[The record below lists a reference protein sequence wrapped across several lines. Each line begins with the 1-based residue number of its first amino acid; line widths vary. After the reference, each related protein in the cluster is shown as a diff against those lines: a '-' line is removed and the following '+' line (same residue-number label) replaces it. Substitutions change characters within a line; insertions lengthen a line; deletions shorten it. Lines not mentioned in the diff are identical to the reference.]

1 MVSHIADLTSHIEF
15 VAFREFDQSHND
27 KRDESAGG
35 RPAERRR
42 KVNIVVLLKQVP
54 DTETK
59 IRIGADGKSIDTSD
73 IKWIISPYDEYAVEA
88 ALRLQ
93 DSAGAKVTILSMG
106 PERVVESIRT
116 ALAMG
121 ADHGVLVDDPASEG
135 SDALGKAKV
144 LAAALGSMDFDLIFC
159 GHRAVDDD
167 ENQVGIMVAELMSL
181 PHLGLAVSIEVADG
195 KVTIQRPIEG
205 AKVTLEG
212 TLPALVTFGGAH
224 AIWNPRYA
232 SLPGIMKAKKKP
244 LETKTLA
251 DLGLSADDVGAQG
264 AKVKVTSMELPA
276 ERQAGRKLEG
286 DTAEKA
292 KELARL
298 LHEEAKVI

>member
-1 MVSHIADLTSHIEF
+1 LLCGLCVLCGEIFFTTNK
-15 VAFREFDQSHND
+15 RERSW
-27 KRDESAGG
+27 
-35 RPAERRR
+35 

-59 IRIGADGKSIDTSD
+59 IRIGGDGKSIDTSD
-73 IKWIISPYDEYAVEA
+73 IKWIINPYDEYAVEA
-88 ALRLQ
+88 ALRLR

-121 ADHGVLVDDPASEG
+121 ADQGVLVADPVTEG

-144 LAAALGSMDFDLIFC
+144 LAAALESLDFDLIFC

-167 ENQVGIMVAELMSL
+167 ENQVGIMVAELMGL
-181 PHLGLAVSIEVADG
+181 PHLGLAVAVEAGDG
-195 KVTIQRPIEG
+195 KVTIKRPIEG
-205 AKVTLEG
+205 ARVTLEG

-224 AIWNPRYA
+224 AVWNPRYA

-251 DLGLSADDVGAQG
+251 DLGLSSEGVGAQG
-264 AKVKVTSMELPA
+264 AKVKVTTMELPA
-276 ERQAGRKLEG
+276 ERQAGRVIEG
-286 DTAEKA
+286 ETAEKA
-292 KELARL
+292 KELVRL

>member
-1 MVSHIADLTSHIEF
+1 M
-15 VAFREFDQSHND
+15 
-27 KRDESAGG
+27 
-35 RPAERRR
+35 
-42 KVNIVVLLKQVP
+42 NIVVLVKQVA

-59 IRIGADGKSIDTSD
+59 IRIGTDGKSIDTSEV
-73 IKWIISPYDEYAVEA
+73 KWIINPYDEYAVEA

-93 DSAGAKVTILSMG
+93 DSVGASVTILSMG
-106 PERVVESIRT
+106 PERTVESIRT

-121 ADHGVLVDDPASEG
+121 ADTGVLVDDQATEG

-144 LAAALGSMDFDLIFC
+144 LAAALKSLEFDLVFC

-167 ENQVGIMVAELMSL
+167 ENQVGIMVAELAGI
-181 PHLGLAVSIEVADG
+181 PHLGLAISVEVADG

-205 AKVTLEG
+205 AKVTMEA

-224 AIWNPRYA
+224 AVWNPRYA

-251 DLGLSADDVGAQG
+251 DLGLSAAEVGNEAV
-264 AKVKVTSMELPA
+264 KVSVTSMELPS
-276 ERQAGRKLEG
+276 ERQAGRVLEG

-292 KELARL
+292 KELTRL
-298 LHEEAKVI
+298 LREEAKVI

>member
-1 MVSHIADLTSHIEF
+1 
-15 VAFREFDQSHND
+15 
-27 KRDESAGG
+27 
-35 RPAERRR
+35 
-42 KVNIVVLLKQVP
+42 VNIVVLLKQVP

-59 IRIGADGKSIDTSD
+59 IRIGGEGKSIDTSD
-73 IKWIISPYDEYAVEA
+73 IKWIMNPYDEYAVEA

-93 DSAGAKVTILSMG
+93 DSAGAKVAILSMG
-106 PERVVESIRT
+106 PERVIESIRT

-121 ADHGVLVDDPASEG
+121 ADHGVLVDDPETEG

-144 LAAALGSMDFDLIFC
+144 LAAALKNLEFDLVLC

-167 ENQVGIMVAELMSL
+167 ENQVGIMVAELL
-181 PHLGLAVSIEVADG
+181 GIPHLGLAISVDLTDG
-195 KVTIQRPIEG
+195 KIRIERPIEG
-205 AKVTLEG
+205 ARVTLEG

-224 AIWNPRYA
+224 AVWNPRYA

-244 LETKTLA
+244 LETKSIA
-251 DLGLSADDVGAQG
+251 DLGLSPGDVGAQA

-276 ERQAGRKLEG
+276 ERQAGRVIEG
-286 DTAEKA
+286 ETAEKA
-292 KELARL
+292 KELVRL

>member
-1 MVSHIADLTSHIEF
+1 M
-15 VAFREFDQSHND
+15 
-27 KRDESAGG
+27 
-35 RPAERRR
+35 
-42 KVNIVVLLKQVP
+42 NIVVLVKQVP

-59 IRIGADGKSIDTSD
+59 IKIGADGKSIDTSEV
-73 IKWIISPYDEYAVEA
+73 KWIINPYDEYAVEA

-93 DSAGAKVTILSMG
+93 DSVGANVTVLSMG
-106 PERVVESIRT
+106 PERTVESIRT

-121 ADHGVLVDDPASEG
+121 ADTGVLVDDQATEG

-144 LAAALGSMDFDLIFC
+144 LAAALKSLEFDLVFC

-167 ENQVGIMVAELMSL
+167 ENQVGIMVAELAGI
-181 PHLGLAVSIEVADG
+181 PHLGLATAVEVADG

-205 AKVTLEG
+205 AKVTMEA

-224 AIWNPRYA
+224 AVWNPRYA

-244 LETKTLA
+244 LETKTLG
-251 DLGLSADDVGAQG
+251 DLGLSAADVGSEAV
-264 AKVKVTSMELPA
+264 KVSVTSMELPL
-276 ERQAGRKLEG
+276 ERQAGRVLEG

-292 KELARL
+292 KELTRL
-298 LHEEAKVI
+298 LREEAKII

>member
-1 MVSHIADLTSHIEF
+1 
-15 VAFREFDQSHND
+15 
-27 KRDESAGG
+27 
-35 RPAERRR
+35 
-42 KVNIVVLLKQVP
+42 VNIVVLVKQVP

-59 IRIGADGKSIDTSD
+59 IKIGTDGKSIDTSEV
-73 IKWIISPYDEYAVEA
+73 KWIMNPYDEYAVEA

-93 DSAGAKVTILSMG
+93 DSVGASVTILSMG
-106 PERVVESIRT
+106 PERTVESIRT

-121 ADHGVLVDDPASEG
+121 ADTGVLVDDPATEG

-144 LAAALGSMDFDLIFC
+144 LAAALKSLEFDLVFC

-167 ENQVGIMVAELMSL
+167 ENQVGIMVAELATI
-181 PHLGLAVSIEVADG
+181 PHLGLAISVEVADG

-205 AKVTLEG
+205 AKVTMEA

-224 AIWNPRYA
+224 AVWNPRYA

-251 DLGLSADDVGAQG
+251 DLGLSAAEVGNEAV
-264 AKVKVTSMELPA
+264 KVSVTSMELPS
-276 ERQAGRKLEG
+276 ERQAGRVLEG

-292 KELARL
+292 KELTRL
-298 LHEEAKVI
+298 LREEAKVI